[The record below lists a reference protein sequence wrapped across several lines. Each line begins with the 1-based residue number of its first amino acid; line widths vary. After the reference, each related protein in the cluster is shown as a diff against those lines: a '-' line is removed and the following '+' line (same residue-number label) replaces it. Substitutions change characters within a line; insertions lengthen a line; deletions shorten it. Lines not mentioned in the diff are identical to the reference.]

1 MSSPVINYV
10 MQPPVLLA
18 VTAFIATCYCYKR
31 ALHSSC
37 VSAWRNQHLFFSQ
50 SSDDQ
55 QRSGRLYIKL
65 HKDLDSYVRN
75 ISASLCNTGLH
86 PFQVD
91 RAAKEAHKHLITSQL
106 NCGVK
111 STSSQVTK
119 YYEESLNVFL
129 CCINSMVIKS
139 TGSGLRTTDV
149 LTRNEGQPSGKY
161 ATSARI

>member
-1 MSSPVINYV
+1 

-50 SSDDQ
+50 SPDNQ
-55 QRSGRLYIKL
+55 QMSGRLYIKL

-75 ISASLCNTGLH
+75 ISASLYNTGLH

-91 RAAKEAHKHLITSQL
+91 RATKEAHKHLNTSQM
-106 NCGVK
+106 NYGVRL
-111 STSSQVTK
+111 TLSQMTK
-119 YYEESLNVFL
+119 HYDESLDIFL
-129 CCINSMVIKS
+129 RCINSMVIKS
-139 TGSGLRTTDV
+139 TGSGLMTTDV
-149 LTRNEGQPSGKY
+149 LARTEGQPSGKY
-161 ATSARI
+161 ATHARV